1 MQKYENF
8 CKALR
13 NLEEINRY
21 SEPFGTVEL
30 TGMVALY
37 ELCFE
42 QAWKAIKEILERSGY
57 AEGKT
62 GSPRLILKTAY
73 SAGMIRDEA
82 LWLSALEARNN
93 VTHAYNELVALSIV
107 EDTKSKYIPMFRA
120 LKSELEEN
128 WIEA

>member
-8 CKALR
+8 CKALQ

-21 SEPFGTVEL
+21 AEPYGTVEL

-37 ELCFE
+37 EICFE
-42 QAWKAIKEILERSGY
+42 QAWKTVKDVLEESGY

-62 GSPRLILKTAY
+62 GSPKLILKTAY

-82 LWLSALEARNN
+82 IWLSALEARN
-93 VTHAYNELVALSIV
+93 HAARAYNELIAMDIIRH
-107 EDTKSKYIPMFRA
+107 TKSEYIDMFKA
-120 LKSELEEN
+120 LQRELEQN
-128 WIEA
+128 WIEK